1 MIYNVIKAD
10 MMTALK
16 EKRNEDK
23 EVLSFLYSQM
33 KNKAIELRVTELEDK
48 DALNVIQKFIKSLTE
63 EKEAFQKAGR
73 SDKVSVFNKQLELIN
88 KYLPKQLSEDDI
100 INIINSLS
108 DKSIP
113 NVMRHFK
120 NNFSGQVDM
129 QLVNKLL
136 RSIS

>member
-1 MIYNVIKAD
+1 ML
-10 MMTALK
+10 TAF
-16 EKRNEDK
+16 D
-23 EVLSFLYSQM
+23 SQIQL
-33 KNKAIELRVTELEDK
+33 IE
-48 DALNVIQKFIKSLTE
+48 S
-63 EKEAFQKAGR
+63 
-73 SDKVSVFNKQLELIN
+73 
-88 KYLPKQLSEDDI
+88 YLPKQLSEADI